1 MLARTPDPWVEGTYL
16 LPGSA
21 DGQPCIYGDEREVP
35 LVVFDAD
42 DPEAAGNCRLM
53 SLAGVLLEKL
63 GELAD
68 VLWTYSQDCDDD
80 QSEKLVIEAR
90 NLIARAQGKRYRRP

>member
-1 MLARTPDPWVEGTYL
+1 MLARTPDPWIEGTYL

-21 DGQPCIYGDEREVP
+21 DGQPCIYGDERELP

-53 SLAGVLLEKL
+53 SLAGALLENSASWL
-63 GELAD
+63 
-68 VLWTYSQDCDDD
+68 TYSGR
-80 QSEKLVIEAR
+80 IHR
-90 NLIARAQGKRYRRP
+90 IATTTRVKSWSLKPAS